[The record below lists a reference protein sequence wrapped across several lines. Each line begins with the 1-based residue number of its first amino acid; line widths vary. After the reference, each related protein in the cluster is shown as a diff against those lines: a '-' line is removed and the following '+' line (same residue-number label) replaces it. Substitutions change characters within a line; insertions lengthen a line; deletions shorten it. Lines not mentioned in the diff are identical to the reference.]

1 MSRHETPDN
10 LPGENHDKIRVRL
23 AKITDINT
31 IFAIRLSVRENQIS
45 RARLTEMGITAVA
58 IRDAIL
64 ASPCVWIAE
73 IGQIPAGFSM
83 ACTAEASVFALFIR
97 PEFEGLGL
105 GRVLL
110 ANAETYLFKHHQKI
124 WLVTDGNSR
133 ASGFYRQLGW
143 HPKEY
148 LADGDIRFEKSV

>member
-1 MSRHETPDN
+1 MSRHETPGN
-10 LPGENHDKIRVRL
+10 LAGENNSEICVRL
-23 AKITDINT
+23 AKTTDIDA
-31 IFAIRLSVRENQIS
+31 IFAIRLSVKENPIS
-45 RARLTEMGITAVA
+45 RDRLREMGITAVA
-58 IRDAIL
+58 IREAIL

-105 GRVLL
+105 GRALL
-110 ANAETYLFKHHQKI
+110 ANAESYLFQHHQKI

-133 ASGFYRQLGW
+133 ANGFYRKLGW
-143 HPKEY
+143 HPAED
-148 LADGDIRFEKSV
+148 LADGDIRLEKSI